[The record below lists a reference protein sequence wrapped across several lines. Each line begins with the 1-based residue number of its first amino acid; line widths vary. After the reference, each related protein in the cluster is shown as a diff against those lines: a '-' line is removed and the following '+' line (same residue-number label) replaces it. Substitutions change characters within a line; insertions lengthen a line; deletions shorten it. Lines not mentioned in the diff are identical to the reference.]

1 MIFFLSETS
10 ENSRSIFLALW
21 CGSLPHEIKVWFIPL
36 FFFFHSHCVFLQHC
50 TTQSQ
55 VVSHGHL
62 VIFFSK
68 WNYWLTQTGTQA
80 SQSVENSR
88 AHALINTSFLTPVTL
103 SHGCTQLSLNWA
115 EIKGIQSVPV
125 RPAGHAS
132 SRVIAAIIRSLWRS
146 GALLHPESSLHTLS
160 IMTYEWNPQDRTSPL
175 SVKHEWGFT
184 CELWGAKFELEGGR
198 YTD

>member
-36 FFFFHSHCVFLQHC
+36 F
-50 TTQSQ
+50 
-55 VVSHGHL
+55 
-62 VIFFSK
+62 IFFSLSLCVYTALHRTK
-68 WNYWLTQTGTQA
+68 SSCQSWPFSNFFFSKLNYWLAQTGTRA
-80 SQSVENSR
+80 SQSVENRKR
-88 AHALINTSFLTPVTL
+88 AHTLINTSFLTPVTL

-125 RPAGHAS
+125 RPAGRAS
-132 SRVIAAIIRSLWRS
+132 SRVIAAIIRSLLRS
-146 GALLHPESSLHTLS
+146 GALCHPESSLHTLS

-184 CELWGAKFELEGGR
+184 FEIWRAKFELER
-198 YTD
+198 F